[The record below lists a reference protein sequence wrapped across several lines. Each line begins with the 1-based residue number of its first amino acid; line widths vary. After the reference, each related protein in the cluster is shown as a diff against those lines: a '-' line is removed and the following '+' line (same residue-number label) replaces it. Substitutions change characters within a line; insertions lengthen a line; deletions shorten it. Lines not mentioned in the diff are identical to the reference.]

1 MPIKSNNLQAYTLI
15 SIELE
20 MEKAARIALEKK
32 LQERENEIAYL
43 KNKLKEKQTNHEQSS
58 KSIILDTINNLPIG
72 ILFENEIGL
81 VMTINNALLDL
92 LKINIP
98 IEYLIGT
105 DLLSN
110 NFFNQ
115 SQFLNPTYFQKR
127 TNEILNNRQEVRN
140 EIYEL
145 KDGTIIERD
154 FIPIFDGDLYK
165 GHLWLYNNTTIIN
178 ELRKQI
184 EQQKE
189 IYQKVISHLPIDIAV
204 LKPSFSDLFL
214 NPIAIKDNDLR
225 QWIIEWLIHKNDFN
239 IGSNNDTITS
249 YKSLFND
256 VITKKAS
263 GQIEEMKTDEN
274 GKVQYLLR
282 CIDPIL
288 DESENIE
295 MLIGYN
301 TDITERVRIEN
312 ELKKAKKITEEL
324 SEAKD
329 LFLANVS
336 HEIRTPMSG
345 ILGVVNLLAK
355 TKLNQKQLKMTSMI
369 NEAATNLLT
378 IVNDILHLEKIT
390 SGKLE
395 LEELPFSL
403 AEKILGISESFQF
416 RVKEKNLKLD
426 FENKMNNNPT
436 IFGDPYRLSQIINNL
451 LSNAIKFTE
460 QGGIKIYLSTITE
473 STNEIWVKIEI
484 IDTGIGIAPEMI
496 EPLFEPYKQA
506 ESATTRKYGGTG
518 LGLSICKN
526 LVEFMGGRIAVD
538 SSIGKGSTFSC
549 IIPFKKQSSHSNKIK
564 KVENYDKLKGCKV
577 LLAEDVEMNQF
588 IARSILE
595 EKNIQIDI
603 ASNGKEVIEMI
614 QLKKYDIVLMDISM
628 PFIDGIQATS
638 IIRSMKDP
646 LINSIPI
653 IAITAN
659 ALKGDEKKY
668 KDAGMNGYISKP
680 FQEIQLLD
688 AIINSFKKE
697 AFIIENNTIENITNN
712 HDKLFNEELIMGMG
726 KNKPAFVEK
735 MIGLFLKTM
744 PADMELLDNAA
755 NKQDWKMVEKTAHR
769 MKSAIRGMGIEK
781 AVKPIK
787 LIEEMAQTSP
797 NKLDLLNQIELLKG
811 VLLMVIQQINT
822 EYPQLKV
829 PN

>member
-1 MPIKSNNLQAYTLI
+1 MPIKRTNPEAYSLI

-20 MEKAARIALEKK
+20 MEKSARFALEKK
-32 LQERENEIAYL
+32 LQEKDNEIAYL
-43 KNKLKEKQTNHEQSS
+43 KNIIKEKQPNPKDYS
-58 KSIILDTINNLPIG
+58 KEIILDALNHLPTG

-81 VMTINNALLDL
+81 VMTLNNTLLDL

-98 IEYLIGT
+98 IDHLIGT

-110 NFFNQ
+110 PFFDQ
-115 SQFLNPTYFQKR
+115 SQFLNPTDFHKR
-127 TNEILNNRQEVRN
+127 TNEILNNKKEVRN
-140 EIYEL
+140 DIFEL
-145 KDGTIIERD
+145 IDGTIIERD
-154 FIPIFDGDLYK
+154 FFPIFDGDLYK
-165 GHLWLYNNTTIIN
+165 GHLWLYSNTTKIYN
-178 ELRKQI
+178 LSKQI
-184 EQQKE
+184 DHQKE
-189 IYQKVISHLPIDIAV
+189 IYEKVISHLPIDIAV
-204 LKPSFSDLFL
+204 LNPSFSDLFL
-214 NPIAIKDNDLR
+214 NPKAIKDNDLR
-225 QWIIEWLIHKNDFN
+225 QWIIEWLINKN
-239 IGSNNDTITS
+239 NNKDLNYDTIKS
-249 YKSLFND
+249 YKSLFNY
-256 VITKKAS
+256 VITKKTS

-282 CIDPIL
+282 SINPIL

-324 SEAKD
+324 SVAKD

-369 NEAATNLLT
+369 NEATTNLLT
-378 IVNDILHLEKIT
+378 IVNDILHLEKIR

-395 LEELPFSL
+395 LEEIPFSL
-403 AEKILGISESFQF
+403 AEKIIGIAEGFQL
-416 RVKEKNLKLD
+416 RVKEKKLYLD
-426 FENKMNNNPT
+426 FENQMSDNPT
-436 IFGDPYRLSQIINNL
+436 IFGDPYRIGQILNNL

-460 QGGIKIYLSTITE
+460 KGGIKIYLSTITE
-473 STNEIWVKIEI
+473 SPEQIWLKIEI
-484 IDTGIGIAPEMI
+484 KDTGIGIAPDMV

-526 LVEFMGGRIAVD
+526 LVEFLGGRIAVD
-538 SSIGKGSTFSC
+538 SELDKGSTFSC
-549 IIPFKKQSSHSNKIK
+549 IIPFKKQSSVSTTIK
-564 KVENYDKLKGCKV
+564 KVENYEKLKGCKV

-588 IARSILE
+588 IASSILE
-595 EKNIQIDI
+595 ERNIQIDI
-603 ASNGKEVIEMI
+603 ASNGKEVIEMV
-614 QLKKYDIVLMDISM
+614 QLKTYDIILMDISM
-628 PFIDGIQATS
+628 PYIDGIQATS

-646 LINSIPI
+646 KINRIPI

-659 ALKGDEKKY
+659 ALNGDEKKY

-688 AIINSFKKE
+688 AIINGLNKE
-697 AFIIENNTIENITNN
+697 AFIIENNKIEHVPNK
-712 HDKLFNEELIMGMG
+712 HHKLYNEDLIMGMG
-726 KNKPAFVEK
+726 KNNPAFIEK

-744 PADMELLDNAA
+744 PTDMELLDNSAS
-755 NKQDWKMVEKTAHR
+755 KQDWKMVEKTAHR
-769 MKSAIRGMGIEK
+769 IKSAIRGMGIEK

-787 LIEEMAQTSP
+787 LIEEMAQSEP
-797 NKLDLLNQIELLKG
+797 NNIDLLNQIKLLNG
-811 VLLMVIQQINT
+811 IIIMVIEQINT
-822 EYPQLKV
+822 DYPHLKV

>member
-1 MPIKSNNLQAYTLI
+1 MPIKSNNPQAYSLI

-20 MEKAARIALEKK
+20 MEKEARLALENK
-32 LQERENEIAYL
+32 LKEKDNEIAYL
-43 KNKLKEKQTNHEQSS
+43 KSILKEKQTNHEHST
-58 KSIILDTINNLPIG
+58 KRIILDTINNLSIG
-72 ILFENEIGL
+72 ILFENETGL
-81 VMTINNALLDL
+81 VMTINNALLHL

-98 IEYLIGT
+98 IDYLIGT
-105 DLLSN
+105 DLLN
-110 NFFNQ
+110 NKFFDQ
-115 SQFLNPTYFQKR
+115 TQFLNPIYFHKR
-127 TNEILNNRQEVRN
+127 TNEILNNREEVRN
-140 EIYEL
+140 DIFEL

-154 FIPIFDGDLYK
+154 FIPIFEGDLYK

-178 ELRKQI
+178 QLRKQI

-189 IYQKVISHLPIDIAV
+189 IYEKVISHLPIDIAV
-204 LKPSFSDLFL
+204 LKPAYSDFFL

-225 QWIIEWLIHKNDFN
+225 QWIIEWLIDKNN
-239 IGSNNDTITS
+239 IGSNNDTIKS
-249 YKSLFND
+249 YKSLFNE
-256 VITKKAS
+256 VITRKAS

-274 GKVQYLLR
+274 GKVLYLLR
-282 CIDPIL
+282 SINPIL

-312 ELKKAKKITEEL
+312 ELKKEKKITEEL

-395 LEELPFSL
+395 LEEIPFSL
-403 AEKILGISESFQF
+403 AEKVLSIAESFQL
-416 RVKEKNLKLD
+416 RVKEKNLYLD
-426 FENKMNNNPT
+426 VENEMSNNPT
-436 IFGDPYRLSQIINNL
+436 IFGDPYRISQIINNL

-473 STNEIWVKIEI
+473 SLNEIWLKIEI
-484 IDTGIGIAPEMI
+484 KDTGIGIAPEMI

-526 LVEFMGGRIAVD
+526 LVEFLGGRIAVD
-538 SSIGKGSTFSC
+538 SVLGKGSTFSC
-549 IIPFKKQSSHSNKIK
+549 IIPFKKQLSASNTIK
-564 KVENYDKLKGCKV
+564 KVENYEKLKGCKV

-595 EKNIQIDI
+595 ERNIQIDI
-603 ASNGKEVIEMI
+603 ASNGKEVIEMV
-614 QLKKYDIVLMDISM
+614 QLKTYDIILMDISM
-628 PFIDGIQATS
+628 PYIDGIQATS

-646 LINSIPI
+646 LINRIPI
-653 IAITAN
+653 LAITAN
-659 ALKGDEKKY
+659 TLKGDEKKY
-668 KDAGMNGYISKP
+668 RDAGMNGYISKP
-680 FQEIQLLD
+680 FQEKQLLD

-697 AFIIENNTIENITNN
+697 SFIIETNKEENITNN
-712 HDKLFNEELIMGMG
+712 HHKLYNEELIMGMG
-726 KNKPAFVEK
+726 KNKPAFIEK

-744 PADMELLDNAA
+744 PTDMELLDNSAS
-755 NKQDWKMVEKTAHR
+755 KKDWKMVEKTAHR

-787 LIEEMAQTSP
+787 LIEEMAQTKP
-797 NKLDLLNQIELLKG
+797 NDLDLLNQIKILNGILI
-811 VLLMVIQQINT
+811 MVIQQIKT
-822 EYPQLKV
+822 DYPHLKV

>member
-1 MPIKSNNLQAYTLI
+1 MPIKRNNPEAYSLI

-20 MEKAARIALEKK
+20 MEKTARFALEKK
-32 LQERENEIAYL
+32 LQEKDNEIAYL
-43 KNKLKEKQTNHEQSS
+43 KNIIKEKQTDNKYYS
-58 KSIILDTINNLPIG
+58 KGIILDALNYLPIG
-72 ILFENEIGL
+72 ILVENETGL
-81 VMTINNALLDL
+81 AININNALLDL

-98 IEYLIGT
+98 IDNLIGT

-110 NFFNQ
+110 PFFDQ
-115 SQFLNPTYFQKR
+115 SQFLNPTDFHKR
-127 TNEILNNRQEVRN
+127 TIEILNNKQEVRN
-140 EIYEL
+140 DIFEL
-145 KDGTIIERD
+145 IDGTIIERD

-165 GHLWLYNNTTIIN
+165 GHVWLYSNTTKIYN
-178 ELRKQI
+178 LSKQI
-184 EQQKE
+184 DHQKE
-189 IYQKVISHLPIDIAV
+189 IYEKVISHLPIDIAV
-204 LKPSFSDLFL
+204 LNPSFSDLFL

-225 QWIIEWLIHKNDFN
+225 QWIIEWLINKNNNKD
-239 IGSNNDTITS
+239 SNKDTIKS
-249 YKSLFND
+249 YKSLFNY
-256 VITKKAS
+256 VITKKTS

-282 CIDPIL
+282 SINPIL

-324 SEAKD
+324 SVAKD

-369 NEAATNLLT
+369 NEATTNLLT
-378 IVNDILHLEKIT
+378 IVNDILHLEKIR

-395 LEELPFSL
+395 LEEIPFSI
-403 AEKILGISESFQF
+403 AEKIIRIAEGFQL
-416 RVKEKNLKLD
+416 RVKEKKLYLD
-426 FENKMNNNPT
+426 FENQMSDNPT
-436 IFGDPYRLSQIINNL
+436 IFGDPYRIGQILNNL

-460 QGGIKIYLSTITE
+460 KGGIKIYLRTITE
-473 STNEIWVKIEI
+473 SPDQIWLKIEI
-484 IDTGIGIAPEMI
+484 KDTGIGIAPEMV

-526 LVEFMGGRIAVD
+526 LVEFLGGRIAVD
-538 SSIGKGSTFSC
+538 SALGKGSTFSC
-549 IIPFKKQSSHSNKIK
+549 IIPFKKQSSVSNTIK
-564 KVENYDKLKGCKV
+564 KVENYEKLKGCKV

-588 IARSILE
+588 IASSILE

-603 ASNGKEVIEMI
+603 ASNGKEVLEMV
-614 QLKKYDIVLMDISM
+614 QLKQYDIILMDISM
-628 PFIDGIQATS
+628 PYIDGIQATA

-646 LINSIPI
+646 LINRIPI

-659 ALKGDEKKY
+659 ALNGDEKKY

-688 AIINSFKKE
+688 AIINSLKKE
-697 AFIIENNTIENITNN
+697 TFIIENNEVEHVPNN
-712 HDKLFNEELIMGMG
+712 QHKLYNEELIMGMG
-726 KNKPAFVEK
+726 KNNPAFIEK

-744 PADMELLDNAA
+744 PTDMELLNNSA
-755 NKQDWKMVEKTAHR
+755 NKQDWKTVEKTAHR
-769 MKSAIRGMGIEK
+769 IKSAIRGMGIEK

-787 LIEEMAQTSP
+787 LIEKMAQTKP
-797 NKLDLLNQIELLKG
+797 NNLDLLKQIEFLNSILVK
-811 VLLMVIQQINT
+811 VIQQINT
-822 EYPQLKV
+822 DYPHLKV